1 VSESLES
8 GLAYQ
13 LRVGTQKAH
22 TMAESTSFVTSFLK
36 GIVDKQ
42 SYGKLV
48 GNFYFIY
55 EALEAELTQH
65 QQHPVLGKI
74 FYKELWRQQTLEND
88 LTYYY
93 GTDWRSKVQPSAACE
108 KYVQRLKAV
117 SQTEPELL
125 VAHAYT
131 RYMGDLSG
139 GQILKKIAK
148 QAMALEDGNGTAFY
162 DFDMIKNHGEFK
174 KQYRASLDALPVDEA
189 TADKIVT
196 EANHSFH
203 LNMELFKELEGNWLL
218 TLGKMGWNFVSAK
231 IKGTA
236 KVHASATTTG

>member
-1 VSESLES
+1 VSEVLES

-48 GNFYFIY
+48 ANFYFIY
-55 EALEAELTQH
+55 EALEAELIQH
-65 QQHPVLGKI
+65 QNHPALSKI
-74 FYKELWRQQTLEND
+74 FYPELWRKETLEKD
-88 LTYYY
+88 LGYYY
-93 GTDWRSKVQPSAACE
+93 GTDWHNRIQPSPACVQ
-108 KYVQRLKAV
+108 YVHRLKEL
-117 SQTEPELL
+117 SKTDPELL

-148 QAMALEDGNGTAFY
+148 QAMNLTDGDGTAFY
-162 DFDMIKNHGEFK
+162 DFDLIKNHGEFK
-174 KQYRASLDALPVDEA
+174 KQYRAALDSLAVE
-189 TADKIVT
+189 DKVVNEIVE

-203 LNMELFKELEGNWLL
+203 LNMQLFKELEGNWML
-218 TLGKMGWNFVSAK
+218 TLGKMAWNSIAQKFSTSKNIAP
-231 IKGTA
+231 TA
-236 KVHASATTTG
+236 QSSS